1 MPDAM
6 IFVWIATASA
16 AISGLLNIWNFF
28 QSPAAK
34 LAKDLAELKVDTAKD
49 IADLKKENAEAIDQ
63 LDDRLVL
70 LERGM
75 GTIEATLQSMPT
87 KNDLHKLEIGQ
98 EKMNTTIQVVSTTLE
113 GVKETNDLMRDW
125 LLKKGVQ

>member
-1 MPDAM
+1 MDSL
-6 IFVWIATASA
+6 ILIWIATGSA
-16 AISGLLNIWNFF
+16 AISGALTIWNFF
-28 QSPAAK
+28 QAPSTK
-34 LAKDLAELKVDTAKD
+34 LGKDLADFKAESARGLATF
-49 IADLKKENAEAIDQ
+49 KKETAEAIDQ

-87 KNDLHKLEIGQ
+87 KSDLHKLEIAQ